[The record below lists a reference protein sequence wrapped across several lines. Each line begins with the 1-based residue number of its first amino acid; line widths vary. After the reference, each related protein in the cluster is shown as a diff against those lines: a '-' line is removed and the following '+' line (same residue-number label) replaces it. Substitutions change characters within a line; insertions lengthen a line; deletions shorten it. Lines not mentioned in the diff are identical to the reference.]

1 MRIGFWSSLMVQ
13 QGKVVGDTASWHK
26 PDNHAPLDY
35 KGQKAR
41 IMSISF
47 ITKYL
52 VTNTQNALHI

>member
-1 MRIGFWSSLMVQ
+1 MVQ
-13 QGKVVGDTASWHK
+13 QGKVVGDIASWHK
-26 PDNHAPLDY
+26 PANNTPLDY